1 MACKF
6 DLLDKYQLFES
17 NIRFIAG
24 LEKNVL
30 NVGEKTV
37 ARLKEISQEAT
48 DLIELTNE
56 LEDNNQLWSL
66 DIEDTYESLVKEYF
80 EIIRLLSH
88 ISKC

>member
-6 DLLDKYQLFES
+6 HLLDKYQLFES
-17 NIRFIAG
+17 NVRFIAG

-30 NVGEKTV
+30 NLDEKTV
-37 ARLKEISQEAT
+37 VRLKEISQEAT
-48 DLIELTNE
+48 ELIELTDE

-80 EIIRLLSH
+80 EIIRMLSH
-88 ISKC
+88 VSKC

>member
-6 DLLDKYQLFES
+6 NLLDKYQLFES
-17 NIRFIAG
+17 NVRFIAG

-30 NVGEKTV
+30 NLDKKTV
-37 ARLKEISQEAT
+37 TRLKEISQEAT